1 MSKFTD
7 FLNLFMWD
15 SAEDS
20 EEEFN
25 IEIPDRKIRGLQTV
39 GDIVKFIEE
48 N

>member
-15 SAEDS
+15 SIEDS

-25 IEIPDRKIRGLQTV
+25 IDNKSKNTRY
-39 GDIVKFIEE
+39 
-48 N
+48 